1 MDIRLTAV
9 DVRLG
14 AVNLSVPDGSDDAID
29 HLIARAVAL
38 LVLQVPTVPARVDA
52 GTLDQAV
59 VEGVV
64 EDMVLRVLRNP
75 QALRQISIDDFSA
88 TVDAAVS
95 AGSLYVSSNELALLS
110 PSTRGGHRAFGSVR
124 VGVPE
129 WRLPRV

>member
-1 MDIRLTAV
+1 MDIRLTAI

-14 AVNLSVPDGSDDAID
+14 AINLSVPDGSDEAID
-29 HLIARAVAL
+29 HLINRAVAL

-52 GTLDQAV
+52 GTLNQAV

-75 QALRQISIDDFSA
+75 QALRQLSIDDFSA
-88 TVDAAVS
+88 TIDSAAS
-95 AGSLYVSSNELALLS
+95 TGSLYVSKDELALLS
-110 PSTRGGHRAFGSVR
+110 PGKRGGRGSIGSVR
-124 VGVPE
+124 VGIPE